1 MTIKI
6 RIQKKQE
13 AVVPK
18 SGERGRVGTGN
29 FSTKL

>member
-6 RIQKKQE
+6 RTQKKQE
-13 AVVPK
+13 AVVPQ
-18 SGERGRVGTGN
+18 SGERCRVGTGN